1 MLSDSIINSINYAEK
16 NKQKINYTYM
26 IENVMKVRFDSGS
39 LCESGMTIE
48 EYSKIK
54 KAFISA
60 YANQVKI

>member
-1 MLSDSIINSINYAEK
+1 MKNCDSCSHPYG
-16 NKQKINYTYM
+16 NYTYM